1 MAASTVRATGTR
13 IRYDGD
19 DLLWHARVRVARVT
33 AASEEFLEFA
43 TKVATLVELL
53 AWIADIFSS
62 MASTPGTTVMGHDG
76 GTVSVT
82 SE

>member
-1 MAASTVRATGTR
+1 MAAATVRATGTR
-13 IRYDGD
+13 IRFDGD
-19 DLLWHARVRVARVT
+19 DLLWHAKVRVARVT
-33 AASEEFLEFA
+33 GSSEEFLEFV

-62 MASTPGTTVMGHDG
+62 MANTPGTTVMGHDA
-76 GTVSVT
+76 TTISVT